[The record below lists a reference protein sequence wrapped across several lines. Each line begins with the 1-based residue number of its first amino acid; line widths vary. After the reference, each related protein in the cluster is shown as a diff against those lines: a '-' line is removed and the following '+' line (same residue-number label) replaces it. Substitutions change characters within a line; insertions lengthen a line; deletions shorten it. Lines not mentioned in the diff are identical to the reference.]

1 MSYKQ
6 LTREERYVIAHL
18 KSFKL
23 SIREIAR
30 RLDRHH
36 STISREL
43 RRNGPPA
50 GFSWPYWYDAAQ
62 ARCNACKA
70 KPRHHRRLRDA
81 ELYQYVAQRLRAHW
95 SPQAIAGRIRL
106 DYPAELRMRISV
118 ECIYR
123 WIFRDAQAGGQ
134 LYRFL
139 CLGHRRRRK
148 QRRYGSL
155 RGLIPNRVSIAQR
168 PAVVDKRRRFGDW
181 EGDTVY
187 GRRTRICL
195 LTQVERKSRYLI
207 AAKVCDR
214 RAHSVAACKIA
225 QFSALPRQWRR
236 TLTLDNGKEFAAFQQ
251 VEQAT
256 GLRVFF
262 ADPYCAWQ
270 RGANENTNGLLRR
283 YYPKGTDF
291 SQVTDDELAFVVHA
305 LNNRPRK
312 CLGYRTPFEVVQ
324 HALSGALGS

>member
-1 MSYKQ
+1 MSYAQ
-6 LTREERYVIAHL
+6 LTREERCVIAHL
-18 KSFKL
+18 KMFKL
-23 SIREIAR
+23 SLREIAR
-30 RLDRHH
+30 RINRHH
-36 STISREL
+36 STVSREL
-43 RRNGPPA
+43 KRNGPDSP
-50 GFSWPYWYDAAQ
+50 GGVYWYDSAQ
-62 ARCNACKA
+62 ARALERKS
-70 KPRHHRRLRDA
+70 KPRHQRRRAHRA
-81 ELYQYVAQRLRAHW
+81 LYQYVAQRLHALW
-95 SPQAIAGRIRL
+95 SPECIAGRLEL
-106 DYPAELRMRISV
+106 DYPDERAMRVSP
-118 ECIYR
+118 EAIYR
-123 WIFRDAQAGGQ
+123 WIVRDAQAGGG
-134 LYRFL
+134 LYRCL
-139 CLGHRRRRK
+139 CLAHKRRRK

-207 AAKVCDR
+207 AAKVSDR

-225 QFSALPRQWRR
+225 QFSLLPKHWRR

-312 CLGYRTPFEVVQ
+312 CLGYRTPFEIV
-324 HALSGALGS
+324 HKALSGALGS

>member
-1 MSYKQ
+1 MSYAQ

-18 KSFKL
+18 KVFKL
-23 SIREIAR
+23 SLREIAR
-30 RLDRHH
+30 RLGRHH
-36 STISREL
+36 STISREIK
-43 RRNGPPA
+43 RNGPA
-50 GFSWPYWYDAAQ
+50 FAHWVYWYDVAHPRALERKTR
-62 ARCNACKA
+62 AR
-70 KPRHHRRLRDA
+70 HQRRRA
-81 ELYQYVAQRLRAHW
+81 NRALYDYVTQRLRAGW
-95 SPQAIAGRIRL
+95 SPECIAGRLVR
-106 DYPAELRMRISV
+106 DFPAQHAMRVST
-118 ECIYR
+118 EAIYR

-134 LYRFL
+134 FYRCL
-139 CLGHRRRRK
+139 CFAHKHRRK

-155 RGLIPNRVSIAQR
+155 RGSIVGRVSIAER

-187 GRRTRICL
+187 GRRTRMCL

-207 AAKVCDR
+207 ASRVSDR
-214 RAHSVAACKIA
+214 RAQSVATCKIA
-225 QFSALPRQWRR
+225 QFSALPKHWRR
-236 TLTLDNGKEFAAFQQ
+236 TLTLDNGKEFAAFRQ

-262 ADPYCAWQ
+262 ADPYSAWQ

-291 SQVTDDELAFVVHA
+291 SQITDADLAFVVHA

-312 CLGYRTPFEVVQ
+312 RLGYRTPFEVVQ
-324 HALSGALGS
+324 TALSGALGS